1 MAKNNPL
8 KVLLFLILLL
18 VVAYFCKRGWEGFYA
33 AGDINIIEA
42 SYGLNCNGGNR
53 GNITR
58 RLQELINQQGDKSSF
73 TFDGANPYQHFNKV
87 FGDPSNGCPKSVEV
101 TYDCNDGNRRSA
113 NIPAGVSESGTLRLS
128 CPRPT
133 VTCPPCPACPPPTTC
148 PPPRTC
154 PDMSQY
160 ILRSSCNSCSSPN
173 ACVNMAPY
181 MLRAKCLMTDDD
193 TDPPYMLIEDCKC
206 SECKRHRQS

>member
-18 VVAYFCKRGWEGFYA
+18 VVAYFCKWGWEGWRINQT
-33 AGDINIIEA
+33 GNINIIEA

-58 RLQELINQQGDKSSF
+58 KLQMLINEQGDTSSYMLNGNSSF
-73 TFDGANPYQHFNKV
+73 QNFNRV
-87 FGDPSNGCPKSVEV
+87 FGDPNFMCPKDLRVI
-101 TYDCNDGNRRSA
+101 YDCGDGNRKEA
-113 NIPAGVSESGTLRLS
+113 YVPNESGTLNLS

-133 VTCPPCPACPPPTTC
+133 VTCPPCPPPTICPPPT
-148 PPPRTC
+148 TC

-206 SECKRHRQS
+206 PTCKEHRQS

>member
-1 MAKNNPL
+1 MAKSSPL

-58 RLQELINQQGDKSSF
+58 RLQELINQQGDKSSYMLN
-73 TFDGANPYQHFNKV
+73 GNSSHLNFNRV
-87 FGDPSNGCPKSVEV
+87 FGDAAPYCPKDLRV
-101 TYDCNDGNRRSA
+101 TYDCGDGNRKEAYVPNEGS
-113 NIPAGVSESGTLRLS
+113 TLNMS

-133 VTCPPCPACPPPTTC
+133 VTCPPCPPPTICPPPT
-148 PPPRTC
+148 TC

-206 SECKRHRQS
+206 PTCKEHRQS

>member
-1 MAKNNPL
+1 MAKRSPL

-18 VVAYFCKRGWEGFYA
+18 VVAYLCKRGWEGFYA

-42 SYGLNCNGGNR
+42 SYGLNCNGGNK
-53 GNITR
+53 GNITA
-58 RLQELINQQGDKSSF
+58 RLQNLINQQGDKSSYMLN
-73 TFDGANPYQHFNKV
+73 GNSSYQNFNRV
-87 FGDPSNGCPKSVEV
+87 FGDPNFMCPKDLRV
-101 TYDCNDGNRRSA
+101 TYDCGDGNRKETYVPNEGA
-113 NIPAGVSESGTLRLS
+113 TLNLS

-133 VTCPPCPACPPPTTC
+133 VTCPPCPACPPPT
-148 PPPRTC
+148 TC

-193 TDPPYMLIEDCKC
+193 QNPDYMLITDC
-206 SECKRHRQS
+206 ECPRCKQHRQS